1 MAFSTLQMRTLNSY
15 KTKYNLKISNILLDL
30 FCPTKFSRTHIRKWK
45 RTESG
50 QNMQIISQS
59 VTLNFQIYIHIH
71 MYKEKKGKL
80 RIEKRG

>member
-1 MAFSTLQMRTLNSY
+1 MAISTLQMKTLNSY

-30 FCPTKFSRTHIRKWK
+30 FCPTKVSRTHIRKWK

-59 VTLNFQIYIHIH
+59 VTLNFQIYMH
-71 MYKEKKGKL
+71 MYKEKRGKL
-80 RIEKRG
+80 KNEKRG